1 MITSIYASSTSSNV
15 NIPLQIL
22 ILIVLIL
29 FNAFFAM
36 SEIALITINENKIKK
51 MADSGDKTAK
61 KIMGLIENSSNFLAT
76 IQVGVTLSGFLTS
89 AAASKSFSDD
99 LAAALNWIPVSPAII
114 SGLSTF
120 IITII
125 LSYFS
130 LVLGEL
136 VPKKIAMQK
145 AEYLSF
151 RVVGILHF
159 VSKAFKPFIQFLSF
173 STNLVLKIL
182 GFDPN
187 LSEET
192 VTEEE
197 ILMMVDVGQEKGVIQ
212 ETTKDMIENI
222 FEFDNTIIE
231 EIMTH
236 RTEIQALEDT
246 QSIRDAARLAINV
259 GYSRIPVY
267 HEDLDDI
274 IGIVYVKDLLKYVY
288 KEVPEET
295 KLTDIMRN
303 ALFVPSSKQ
312 CDELFA
318 EMTSCKTQIAIVV
331 DEYGGTAGLITME
344 DLIESIVGNIQD
356 EYDNEKEEIF
366 KISDNTFT
374 IDGTVPIDEV
384 EDLFNIKLPEGEY
397 DTISGM
403 MVSELGKIP
412 SPNET
417 PSVTIGDTTF
427 TVNEV
432 SDKRISKITAVKNV
446 AQVNEKSE
454 NWDKK

>member
-1 MITSIYASSTSSNV
+1 MIPFIQADAQSSGASIPV
-15 NIPLQIL
+15 QIL

-29 FNAFFAM
+29 FNAFFAL
-36 SEIALITINENKIKK
+36 SEIALITLNDNKIKK
-51 MADSGDKTAK
+51 MADDGDKTAK
-61 KIMGLIENSSNFLAT
+61 KILNLTGNSSKFLAT

-89 AAASKSFSDD
+89 ASASQSFSDD
-99 LAAALNWIPVSPAII
+99 LTQSLSWIPISPTII
-114 SGLSTF
+114 SGISTF

-136 VPKKIAMQK
+136 VPKKIAMQN
-145 AEYLSF
+145 AEALSF
-151 RVVGILHF
+151 KVVGVLQF
-159 VSKAFKPFIQFLSF
+159 TAKMFSPFIRFLSF

-187 LSEET
+187 SSEET

-246 QSIRDAARLAINV
+246 QSIRDAAKLAISV

-288 KEVPEET
+288 KEVPQET
-295 KLTDIMRN
+295 KLSDIMRP

-318 EMTSCKTQIAIVV
+318 EMISCKTQIAIVI
-331 DEYGGTAGLITME
+331 DEYGGTAGLITLE

-366 KISDNTFT
+366 MVSENTFN
-374 IDGTVPIDEV
+374 IEGTALIDEV
-384 EDLFNIKLPEGEY
+384 EDLLEIEIPAGEY
-397 DTISGM
+397 DTIAGM

-412 SPNET
+412 GPNEK
-417 PSVTIGDTTF
+417 PSVTVDDVTF
-427 TVNEV
+427 TVEEV
-432 SDKRISKITAVKNV
+432 RDKRISKITAIKNV
-446 AQVNEKSE
+446 GGHSETINNEH
-454 NWDKK
+454 